1 MTNEQYGVL
10 KGLMTNMKVGGVTT
24 IVKKTGAEVAV
35 VSGTYATGEVLG
47 TTSPIKCEVVR
58 GKGVGSGI
66 LQSVI
71 IKDLS
76 AQSGILDVIIFDA
89 NPTATIFTD
98 NTALDVNDADI
109 DKIIGVVSIVAADY
123 AVFADSVVATKTGI
137 GLPLLALTSDS
148 IYIALVSRDAKTYVN
163 NELSISLGILQD

>member
-1 MTNEQYGVL
+1 MEDIRVIQTAL
-10 KGLMTNMKVGGVTT
+10 KNLKVGGVTT
-24 IVKKTGAEVAV
+24 IVKKTGAEIAV

-76 AQSGILDVIIFDA
+76 AQNGILDVVIFDS
-89 NPTATIFTD
+89 NPTATTFTD
-98 NTALDVNDADI
+98 NAALDVADADI

-123 AVFADSVVATKTGI
+123 ASFADNSVATKTGI
-137 GLPLLALTSDS
+137 GLPLLALTNDAV
-148 IYIALVSRDAKTYVN
+148 YIALVSRDAKTYVN